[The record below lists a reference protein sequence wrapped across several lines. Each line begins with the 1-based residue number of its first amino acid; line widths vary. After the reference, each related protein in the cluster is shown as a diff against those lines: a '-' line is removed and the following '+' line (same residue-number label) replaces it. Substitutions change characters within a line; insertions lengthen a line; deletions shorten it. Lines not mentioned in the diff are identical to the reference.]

1 MKAWATA
8 ACLITGGRP
17 LSVSAVNMEC
27 SVDNRL
33 VIAGG
38 TLMNAAAAGLFFF
51 VGRNTRRTS
60 PHLPN
65 YAWPSMTV
73 NLLDA
78 ARYRA
83 FSGIGGFGDWATF
96 IHGFSPQWA
105 WRVGLSIAGLRAYV
119 LCVRWSLLEL
129 RPLD

>member
-73 NLLDA
+73 TCWMPPVIGRSQGSVDSEIGPPSSTDLVRNGPGEWGSRLPDSEPTYSVSDGVFSNC
-78 ARYRA
+78 AR
-83 FSGIGGFGDWATF
+83 
-96 IHGFSPQWA
+96 
-105 WRVGLSIAGLRAYV
+105 
-119 LCVRWSLLEL
+119 
-129 RPLD
+129 